1 MTEKV
6 LIGNAELWHGDC
18 RDVLPTL
25 GKFDAVITDPPYG
38 KVKGDFDQN
47 WTTREGMLPD
57 VDLWLDAVVPRMKA
71 NATLWWFAWPSLAG
85 RIEAKIADRLNVLAH
100 VVWQKPAPTSQKCRK
115 ESLRAPIPATERILM
130 AEHYGADNMALGE
143 SGYISKCDDLR
154 GFIFEPLRSYLAEE
168 WRRAGLTARDANEAT
183 KTQMAGHWFTTTQ
196 WALPTERH
204 YKILRD
210 RANASSLG
218 EFLRRD
224 YESLRRDYEFL
235 RRDYESLRR
244 DYESLRRYFDCQSGD
259 QFSDVWLFPPPR
271 QNHGHPTEKPVQ
283 LMAYI
288 VRLSVP
294 AGGVVVDPFM
304 GSGTTGVACAQ
315 LGRSFVGIERDQKY
329 FDIACERIL
338 RTYSQGSLLSPEQPA
353 QRVQGGLL

>member
-1 MTEKV
+1 MTQKV
-6 LIGNAELWHGDC
+6 VIGSAELWHGDC
-18 RDVLPTL
+18 LDVLPTL

-38 KVKGDFDQN
+38 KIKGDFDHI
-47 WTTREGMLPD
+47 WTSRAGMLPD
-57 VDLWLDAVVPRMKA
+57 VEVWLDAIVPQMKA

-100 VVWQKPAPTSQKCRK
+100 VVWQKPDPQGQKCRK
-115 ESLRAPIPATERILM
+115 EVLRAPMPTTERILM
-130 AEHYGADNMALGE
+130 AEHYGSDNMALGE
-143 SGYISKCDDLR
+143 PGYMAKCDDLR
-154 GFIFEPLRSYLAEE
+154 GFVFEPLRSYLAEE
-168 WRRAGLTARDANEAT
+168 WKRAGLTARDANECT
-183 KTQMAGHWFTTTQ
+183 KTQMASHWFTTSQ
-196 WALPTERH
+196 WALPTEKH
-204 YKILRD
+204 YQALRD
-210 RANASSLG
+210 RANASSVG

-235 RRDYESLRR
+235 RR
-244 DYESLRRYFDCQSGD
+244 YFDCQSGD
-259 QFSDVWLFPPPR
+259 QFSDVWLFPKPR
-271 QNHGHPTEKPVQ
+271 QKHGHPTEKPVP
-283 LMAYI
+283 LMSYI

-315 LGRSFVGIERDQKY
+315 LGRSFVGIERDQRY

-338 RTYSQGSLLSPEQPA
+338 RTQSQGSLLAPEKPA